1 MSSPV
6 TVFGMS
12 LAAYTLIHSLIA
24 LAGIASGLVV
34 LRAWICGRDGGRW
47 TATFLATTVATSV
60 TGYGFPFEHLLPSHV
75 VGAIS
80 LVVLAVGIAA
90 RYAFHLRGTW
100 RRVYVIAAVI
110 ALYLNVFVGVVQSFL
125 KVPVLRAL
133 APKQTEPPFVVSQGV
148 VLVAFVVLAVVAAI
162 RYRGEGTSLPKARA
176 K

>member
-1 MSSPV
+1 MTSPV

-12 LAAYTLIHSLIA
+12 LATYTLIHSLIA
-24 LAGIASGLVV
+24 VVGIASGLVV
-34 LRAWICGRDGGRW
+34 VFGWLAGKALPRW

-80 LVVLAVGIAA
+80 LVVLAVAIAA
-90 RYAFHLRGTW
+90 RYAFHLRGAW

-148 VLVAFVVLAVVAAI
+148 VLVAFIVLAVVAAI
-162 RYRGEGTSLPKARA
+162 RYRGEGASLPRARA